1 MAVQRIHVVHGWI
14 VDGLAYVVGLM
25 FGVGTALIALDVAL
39 RNLAGIGFPWL
50 IDAIEYGLFAGTF
63 LAAPW
68 VLREGA
74 HVRVDI
80 VVSALPPRG
89 AALIE
94 TIADLIG
101 LAVCLILL
109 WYGVKVTLTAQAL
122 GSMVLKSIIFPEW
135 RALAVVPLSSLLLAV
150 EFILRLGRAHD
161 VAAATAQGR

>member
-1 MAVQRIHVVHGWI
+1 MIGFNYLFGRLL
-14 VDGLAYVVGLM
+14 DFLALLVGLM

-39 RNLAGIGFPWL
+39 RNLAGTGFPWL
-50 IDAIEYGLFAGTF
+50 IDAIEYGLFVATF

-80 VVSALPPRG
+80 VLTSLPPR
-89 AALIE
+89 AAAAVE
-94 TIADLIG
+94 MIADFVG
-101 LAVCLILL
+101 LAVCLVLL

-135 RALAVVPLSSLLLAV
+135 WALAVVPLSSLLLAI
-150 EFILRLGRAHD
+150 EFVMRLSRPSESARAFSP
-161 VAAATAQGR
+161 

>member
-1 MAVQRIHVVHGWI
+1 MTGFDNFFGRIL
-14 VDGLAYVVGLM
+14 DFLAYLVGVM
-25 FGVGTALIALDVAL
+25 FGLGTALIALDVAL
-39 RNLAGIGFPWL
+39 RNLAGTGFPWL

-80 VVSALPPRG
+80 VVATLPPRG
-89 AALIE
+89 AALLE

-135 RALAVVPLSSLLLAV
+135 WALVVIPLSSLLLAI
-150 EFILRLGRAHD
+150 EFVLRLCRAHGA
-161 VAAATAQGR
+161 AAATAPGH

>member
-1 MAVQRIHVVHGWI
+1 MIGFDYFFGRIL
-14 VDGLAYVVGLM
+14 DCLGLFVGLM
-25 FGVGTALIALDVAL
+25 FGIGTALIALDVAL
-39 RNLAGIGFPWL
+39 RNLAGTGFPWL

-80 VVSALPPRG
+80 VVTTLPPRG
-89 AALIE
+89 ATLLE
-94 TIADLIG
+94 TFADLIG
-101 LAVCLILL
+101 LAVCLVLL

-135 RALAVVPLSSLLLAV
+135 WALAVVPASSLLLAV
-150 EFILRLGRAHD
+150 EFVLRLRRARHP
-161 VAAATAQGR
+161 APAIGH

>member
-1 MAVQRIHVVHGWI
+1 VQRVGVVHGWI
-14 VDGLAYVVGLM
+14 VEGLAYGVGLM
-25 FGVGTALIALDVAL
+25 FGIGTALIALDVAL
-39 RNLAGIGFPWL
+39 RNLAGTGFPWL

-80 VVSALPPRG
+80 VVTALPPRG
-89 AALIE
+89 AALLE

-109 WYGVKVTLTAQAL
+109 WYGVKVTLTAQLL

-135 RALAVVPLSSLLLAV
+135 WALAVVPLSSLLLAI
-150 EFILRLGRAHD
+150 EFVARLDRAH
-161 VAAATAQGR
+161 AAAPAIGH

>member
-1 MAVQRIHVVHGWI
+1 MTGFNNFFGRI
-14 VDGLAYVVGLM
+14 VDLLALLVGVA

-39 RNLAGIGFPWL
+39 RNLAGTGFPWL

-80 VVSALPPRG
+80 VVAALPSRG
-89 AALIE
+89 AALLE
-94 TIADLIG
+94 MIADLIG

-109 WYGVKVTLTAQAL
+109 WYGVKVTLTAAAL

-135 RALAVVPLSSLLLAV
+135 WALAVVPLSSLLLAI
-150 EFILRLGRAHD
+150 EFVLRLGRAHR
-161 VAAATAQGR
+161 TAPALGH

>member
-1 MAVQRIHVVHGWI
+1 MTGFDDFFGRIL
-14 VDGLAYVVGLM
+14 DFLAYLVCLM
-25 FGVGTALIALDVAL
+25 FGIGTSLIALDVAL

-50 IDAIEYGLFAGTF
+50 IDAIEYGLLAGTF

-74 HVRVDI
+74 HVRVDV

-89 AALIE
+89 AALLE

-109 WYGVKVTLTAQAL
+109 WYGVKVTLTAEAL

-135 RALAVVPLSSLLLAV
+135 WALAVVPLSSLLLAI
-150 EFILRLGRAHD
+150 EFVMRLCRAHGA
-161 VAAATAQGR
+161 AAATAQGH

>member
-1 MAVQRIHVVHGWI
+1 MTELDNLFGRILTLLALLVALAF
-14 VDGLAYVVGLM
+14 GL
-25 FGVGTALIALDVAL
+25 GTALIALDVAL

-50 IDAIEYGLFAGTF
+50 IDVIEYGLFAGTF

-80 VVSALPPRG
+80 LVTSLPSRG
-89 AALIE
+89 AALLE
-94 TIADLIG
+94 TLADLIG
-101 LAVCLILL
+101 LAVCLVLL

-135 RALAVVPLSSLLLAV
+135 WALVVIPLSSLLLAI
-150 EFILRLGRAHD
+150 EFVLRLCRAHG
-161 VAAATAQGR
+161 AATATGY

>member
-1 MAVQRIHVVHGWI
+1 VQRIIAVHGWI
-14 VDGLAYVVGLM
+14 VESLAYGVGLM
-25 FGVGTALIALDVAL
+25 FGIGTALIALDVAL
-39 RNLAGIGFPWL
+39 RNIAGTGFPWL

-80 VVSALPPRG
+80 VVTALPPRG
-89 AALIE
+89 AARLDRL
-94 TIADLIG
+94 ADLIG

-109 WYGVKVTLTAQAL
+109 WYGVKVTLTAQSL

-135 RALAVVPLSSLLLAV
+135 WALAVVPLSSLLLAI
-150 EFILRLGRAHD
+150 EFIKRLYRAPGTTSAIGH
-161 VAAATAQGR
+161 

>member
-1 MAVQRIHVVHGWI
+1 MTGFDDFFGRIL
-14 VDGLAYVVGLM
+14 DFLAYLVGLM
-25 FGVGTALIALDVAL
+25 FGIGTALIALDVAL

-74 HVRVDI
+74 HVRVDV

-89 AALIE
+89 AALLE

-109 WYGVKVTLTAQAL
+109 WYGVKVTLTAEAL

-135 RALAVVPLSSLLLAV
+135 WALAVVPLSSLLLAI
-150 EFILRLGRAHD
+150 EFVLRLCRTPGA
-161 VAAATAQGR
+161 AAATAQGH

>member
-1 MAVQRIHVVHGWI
+1 MTVLDSFFGRILTFFALLVALAF
-14 VDGLAYVVGLM
+14 GL
-25 FGVGTALIALDVAL
+25 GTALIALDVAL

-50 IDAIEYGLFAGTF
+50 IDVIEYGLFAGTF

-80 VVSALPPRG
+80 LVTSLPPRG
-89 AALIE
+89 AALLE
-94 TIADLIG
+94 TLADLIG
-101 LAVCLILL
+101 LAVCLVLL

-135 RALAVVPLSSLLLAV
+135 WALVVIPLSSLLLAI
-150 EFILRLGRAHD
+150 EFVLRLHRAHRT
-161 VAAATAQGR
+161 AAATGY

>member
-1 MAVQRIHVVHGWI
+1 MIGFDYFFGRI
-14 VDGLAYVVGLM
+14 VDCLGLFVGLM
-25 FGVGTALIALDVAL
+25 FGIGTALIALDVVL
-39 RNLAGIGFPWL
+39 RNLAGTGFPWL

-80 VVSALPPRG
+80 VVTTLPPRA
-89 AALIE
+89 AALLE
-94 TIADLIG
+94 TLADLIG
-101 LAVCLILL
+101 LAVCLVLL

-135 RALAVVPLSSLLLAV
+135 WALIVVPVSSLLLAA
-150 EFILRLGRAHD
+150 EFVLRLRRARHP
-161 VAAATAQGR
+161 APAPGH

>member
-1 MAVQRIHVVHGWI
+1 MTELDSFFGRILTFFALLVALAF
-14 VDGLAYVVGLM
+14 GL
-25 FGVGTALIALDVAL
+25 GTALIALDVAL

-50 IDAIEYGLFAGTF
+50 IDVIEYGLFAGTF

-80 VVSALPPRG
+80 LVTSLPPRG
-89 AALIE
+89 AALLD
-94 TIADLIG
+94 TLVDLIG
-101 LAVCLILL
+101 LAVCLVLL

-135 RALAVVPLSSLLLAV
+135 WALVVIPLSSLLLAI
-150 EFILRLGRAHD
+150 EFVLRLHRAHRT
-161 VAAATAQGR
+161 AAATGY

>member
-1 MAVQRIHVVHGWI
+1 MIGFDTYFGRI
-14 VDGLAYVVGLM
+14 VDFLALLVGLM
-25 FGVGTALIALDVAL
+25 FGIGTALIALDVAL
-39 RNLAGIGFPWL
+39 RNLAGTGFPWL

-80 VVSALPPRG
+80 VVTTLPPRG
-89 AALIE
+89 AALLE
-94 TIADLIG
+94 ALADLIG

-135 RALAVVPLSSLLLAV
+135 WALAVVPVSSLLLAV
-150 EFILRLGRAHD
+150 EFVLRLRRAGHP
-161 VAAATAQGR
+161 APALGH

>member
-1 MAVQRIHVVHGWI
+1 MQRIGILHGWI
-14 VDGLAYVVGLM
+14 VEALAYGVGVA
-25 FGVGTALIALDVAL
+25 FGIGTALIALDVAL
-39 RNLAGIGFPWL
+39 RNLAGTGFPWL

-80 VVSALPPRG
+80 VVTTLPPRG
-89 AALIE
+89 AAFLE
-94 TIADLIG
+94 TVADLVG
-101 LAVCLILL
+101 LAICLILL

-135 RALAVVPLSSLLLAV
+135 WALAVVPLSSLLLAV
-150 EFILRLGRAHD
+150 EFVLRLSRAHHA
-161 VAAATAQGR
+161 VPARGH

>member
-14 VDGLAYVVGLM
+14 VDGLAYVIGLM

>member
-1 MAVQRIHVVHGWI
+1 MTELDSFFGRILTFFALLVALAF
-14 VDGLAYVVGLM
+14 GL
-25 FGVGTALIALDVAL
+25 GTALIALDVAL

-50 IDAIEYGLFAGTF
+50 IDVIEYGLFAGTF

-80 VVSALPPRG
+80 LVTSLPPRG
-89 AALIE
+89 AALLE
-94 TIADLIG
+94 TLADLIG
-101 LAVCLILL
+101 LAVCLVLL

-135 RALAVVPLSSLLLAV
+135 WALVVIPLSSLLLTI
-150 EFILRLGRAHD
+150 EFVLRLHRAHRT
-161 VAAATAQGR
+161 AAATGY

>member
-1 MAVQRIHVVHGWI
+1 MTGFDDFFGRIL
-14 VDGLAYVVGLM
+14 DFLAYLVGLM
-25 FGVGTALIALDVAL
+25 FGIGTALIALDVAL

-74 HVRVDI
+74 HVRVDV

-89 AALIE
+89 AALLE

-109 WYGVKVTLTAQAL
+109 WYGVKVTLTAEAL

-135 RALAVVPLSSLLLAV
+135 WALAVVPLSSLLLAI
-150 EFILRLGRAHD
+150 EFVMRLCRARG
-161 VAAATAQGR
+161 APAATAQGH

>member
-1 MAVQRIHVVHGWI
+1 MTELDSFFGRILTFFALLVALAF
-14 VDGLAYVVGLM
+14 GL
-25 FGVGTALIALDVAL
+25 GTALIALDVAL

-50 IDAIEYGLFAGTF
+50 IDVIEYGLFAGTF

-80 VVSALPPRG
+80 LVTSLPPRG
-89 AALIE
+89 AALLE
-94 TIADLIG
+94 TLADLIG
-101 LAVCLILL
+101 LAVCLVLL

-135 RALAVVPLSSLLLAV
+135 WALVVIPLSSLLLAI
-150 EFILRLGRAHD
+150 EFVLRLHRAHRT
-161 VAAATAQGR
+161 AAATGY

>member
-1 MAVQRIHVVHGWI
+1 MQRIHVVHGWI

>member
-1 MAVQRIHVVHGWI
+1 MIRFSKLFGRLL
-14 VDGLAYVVGLM
+14 DCLGLLVGVM

-89 AALIE
+89 AALLE

-109 WYGVKVTLTAQAL
+109 WYGVKVTLTAEAL
-122 GSMVLKSIIFPEW
+122 SSMVLKSIIFPEW
-135 RALAVVPLSSLLLAV
+135 WALAVVPLSSLLLAV
-150 EFILRLGRAHD
+150 EFVLRLGRARR
-161 VAAATAQGR
+161 VATATAQGR